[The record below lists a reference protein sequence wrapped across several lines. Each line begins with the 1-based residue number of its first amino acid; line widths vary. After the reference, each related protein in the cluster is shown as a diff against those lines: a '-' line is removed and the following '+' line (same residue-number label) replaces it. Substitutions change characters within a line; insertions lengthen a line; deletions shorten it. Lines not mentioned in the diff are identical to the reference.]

1 MEARSLTSDEFR
13 EVISHFASGVT
24 VITVVHDGRPFGT
37 TASAVTSLSLEPP
50 MLLICMNRQSETGRA
65 VAAAGHFAVNIL
77 GAGQMEL
84 AKRFA
89 QKGGDKFDGEATSA
103 GKWGAPVLDDALA
116 TLECRVAEQT
126 SIATH
131 YVFMA
136 EVESG
141 RARGGTPLAYFRGQF
156 GRLELTT
163 DQLAAPS
170 AEAGEQQR

>member
-1 MEARSLTSDEFR
+1 MEPRSLTPEEFR

-24 VITVVHDGRPFGT
+24 VVTAVHDGRPWGT

-50 MLLICMNRQSETGRA
+50 MLLICMNKQSETGRA

-77 GAGQMEL
+77 GADQIEL
-84 AKRFA
+84 AQRFA
-89 QKGGDKFDGEATSA
+89 RKGGDKFAGVAVSD
-103 GKWGAPVLDDALA
+103 GKWGEPIFDEALA

-126 SIATH
+126 AVATH

-136 EVESG
+136 EVLSG
-141 RARGGTPLAYFRGQF
+141 AARAGTPLAYFRGQF

-163 DQLAAPS
+163 DQL
-170 AEAGEQQR
+170 G

>member
-1 MEARSLTSDEFR
+1 MEPRSLTPEEFR

-24 VITVVHDGRPFGT
+24 VVTALHDGRPFGT

-50 MLLICMNRQSETGRA
+50 MLLICMNKQSETGRA

-77 GAGQMEL
+77 GADQIEL

-89 QKGGDKFDGEATSA
+89 RKGGDKFAGVPVSD
-103 GKWGAPVLDDALA
+103 GKWGEPIFDEALA

-126 SIATH
+126 AVATH

-136 EVESG
+136 EVLSG
-141 RARGGTPLAYFRGQF
+141 AARAGTPLAYFRGQF

-163 DQLAAPS
+163 DQL
-170 AEAGEQQR
+170 G